1 MAIWQSIAE
10 LKHINPQNPVGPD
23 VLKAMN
29 ALELVA
35 LCCEAGII
43 DPDIVRR
50 TFRQTYVELYDQ
62 IDQVANVP
70 GLSKTG
76 KKLITENPA
85 AMKLYQTFKQEI
97 MDQGSMK
104 KL

>member
-1 MAIWQSIAE
+1 
-10 LKHINPQNPVGPD
+10 
-23 VLKAMN
+23 MN

-50 TFRQTYVELYDQ
+50 TFRQTYIELYDQ

-70 GLSKTG
+70 GISKSG
-76 KKLITENPA
+76 KKLILENPA
-85 AMKLYQTFKQEI
+85 AMKLYETFKQEI
-97 MDQGSMK
+97 INQGIITP
-104 KL
+104 LR